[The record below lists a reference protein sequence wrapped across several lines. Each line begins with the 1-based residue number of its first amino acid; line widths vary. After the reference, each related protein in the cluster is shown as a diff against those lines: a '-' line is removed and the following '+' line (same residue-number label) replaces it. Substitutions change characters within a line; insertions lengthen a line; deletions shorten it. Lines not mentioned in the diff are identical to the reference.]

1 MENFWTIQVLTPD
14 YLLEGSISTDMLN
27 PQIPFT
33 SPSIFE
39 AYYHHFGYDTTVPLI
54 TLTSTS
60 VQPAG
65 TLPVPQNPSPAW
77 VVNADRAI
85 AFIPREGASNTY
97 LLKRNKYFSL
107 VPADLILGSF
117 LVQGSVWS
125 PDKADA
131 GLSFLKKCSRLILQ
145 DVIIDQLLP
154 GAAFPRMEVPYAVIC
169 TWHLQSAAIRLA

>member
-65 TLPVPQNPSPAW
+65 TLPVPPNPSPAW

-97 LLKRNKYFSL
+97 LLKRNKYVSL
-107 VPADLILGSF
+107 ISADLILGSF